1 MTPLK
6 PRTLEDFLH
15 PPQPLIPRVHEDE
28 QEQSSLPLATT
39 LHRLSA
45 TLSEAL
51 AFFIQLERSFCAET
65 RPISGYT
72 KTTELDQ
79 IWKSKVVA
87 VAAKDGLAIQ
97 KQTSWFRKFWTILVK
112 ERITST
118 PNITLNANTNVTTY
132 IKRIEKDLLEA
143 IHAHWPP
150 GIKTGL
156 DHSMLSNPALISLS
170 YLYDRMTGL
179 ASRLQDEV
187 VWLEIHRMHSRFR
200 AFVREVE
207 LVQIEME
214 QGEEYWL

>member
-51 AFFIQLERSFCAET
+51 AFFTQLERSFCAET

-72 KTTELDQ
+72 KTAVLDQ